1 MMIIMDGT
9 VDAFLYLGSVP
20 WTFFFLVSID
30 ITCVSLS
37 SFDVLFKNRRIRRDV
52 GVVFGTC
59 TDTCT
64 GLEVDDP
71 CNVPGG
77 KTTPWPRKKLFFRS
91 KTMETSEK

>member
-30 ITCVSLS
+30 IPCVSLS

-52 GVVFGTC
+52 GVVFIWYLHGHMH
-59 TDTCT
+59 
-64 GLEVDDP
+64 GP
-71 CNVPGG
+71 RGG
-77 KTTPWPRKKLFFRS
+77 RSVQRTRRKDHAMATQEIVFS
-91 KTMETSEK
+91 